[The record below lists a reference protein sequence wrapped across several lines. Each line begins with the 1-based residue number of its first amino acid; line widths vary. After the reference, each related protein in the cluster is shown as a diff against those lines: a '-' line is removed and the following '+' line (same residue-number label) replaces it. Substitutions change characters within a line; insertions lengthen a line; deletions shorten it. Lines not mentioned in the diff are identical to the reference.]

1 MHHIRE
7 GFKGQRLITISP
19 EILLNSQENI
29 LTKSLYVKKIGYN
42 PQLKFHNIKKDQGVD
57 YYLLFYCTNGEG
69 WYTIEGKTY
78 KLTANQYF
86 ILPPNTPYSYGAKP
100 ENPWTTYWVQF
111 SGTLAPSF
119 YETYRA
125 GQILPETDSR
135 LQDRIQ
141 LYEEIYTNLEL
152 SYHSNHYI
160 YASICLFHFL
170 GSFRYSEQF
179 RRTRKADLDEQGFS
193 QKVICYMRENVE
205 NNLTL
210 AQIAKH
216 FNLSASR
223 FSAVFQQKTGLSP
236 IKYFILLKMEKACQ
250 YLELSNLKITE
261 IYPKL
266 GFYDGAYFS
275 KIFTKTMGVAPSRY
289 REREKSS

>member
-19 EILLNSQENI
+19 EIISNSQDNL
-29 LTKSLYVKKIGYN
+29 LTKSLYVKKIGFN
-42 PQLKFHNIKKDQGVD
+42 PQLKFHYIKKDQGVD

-69 WYTIEGKTY
+69 WYSIEGKTY

-86 ILPPNTPYSYGAKP
+86 ILPPNTPYSYGANP

-111 SGTLAPSF
+111 SGTLASGF
-119 YETYRA
+119 YKSYKA

-141 LYEEIYTNLEL
+141 LYEEIYSNLEL

-170 GSFRYSEQF
+170 GSFRYPEQF
-179 RRTRKADLDEQGFS
+179 RRTRKADVAEHGFS
-193 QKVICYMRENVE
+193 QKVIYYMRENVE

-210 AQIAKH
+210 SQIAMY
-216 FNLSASR
+216 FNLSPSR
-223 FSAVFQQKTGLSP
+223 FSAIFQQKTGQSP

-266 GFYDGAYFS
+266 GFHDGAYFS
-275 KIFTKTMGVAPSRY
+275 KIFTKAMGVPPSRY
-289 REREKSS
+289 RERERLS